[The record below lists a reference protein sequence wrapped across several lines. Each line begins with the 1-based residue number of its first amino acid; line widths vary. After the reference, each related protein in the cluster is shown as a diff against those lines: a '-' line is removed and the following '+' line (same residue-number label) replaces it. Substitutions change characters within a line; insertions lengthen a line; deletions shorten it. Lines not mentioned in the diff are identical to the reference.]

1 MCQDPSL
8 SRLVAASPGLLSLA
22 DPYTGYT
29 ALHWAAKVDIAYIV
43 SHHLNTLLLLSSL
56 SQHDNEALLKRLLQ
70 YSCDVNQR
78 SHGGYTPLHLAAINK
93 SQKVASIYH
102 LTPGLLI
109 VTAMFRHSPPS

>member
-29 ALHWAAKVDIAYIV
+29 ALHWAAKVDTDTV

-102 LTPGLLI
+102 K
-109 VTAMFRHSPPS
+109 HQDCCW